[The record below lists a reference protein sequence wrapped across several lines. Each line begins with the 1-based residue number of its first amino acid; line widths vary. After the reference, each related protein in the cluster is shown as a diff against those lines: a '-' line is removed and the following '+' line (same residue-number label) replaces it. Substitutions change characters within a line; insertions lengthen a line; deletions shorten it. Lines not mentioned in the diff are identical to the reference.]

1 MTWLNAAFAFVFFCN
16 LMFMVGAVYLLV
28 RIMDSTTQSRIE
40 LLRAAHHTI
49 EAGNHLKVVSR
60 RAIGEMERV
69 NDAHAARENSSARA
83 VSELSFQIKTLIE
96 QLKKAFAK
104 AGARVEREH
113 GADEGSAQSAEDL
126 RAKLHAELNAALSK
140 NHLLQDEIEHTRNRL
155 KDISSANE
163 ELRHELGQVKGMKQS
178 VMDDLMKHTTE
189 MQTELN
195 QARARAEAAE
205 NLATAMTV
213 QFEALRAQINEQ
225 PLGDGVDQSGLI
237 QSQQDQIDV
246 MAAREKSLMERLAQ
260 MELEAQRN
268 QTEKRFIED
277 RFLQMDS
284 GDKPGSGGA
293 T

>member
-83 VSELSFQIKTLIE
+83 VSELSFQITTLIE

-104 AGARVEREH
+104 AGGRVEGEP
-113 GADEGSAQSAEDL
+113 GAQEGPAQSAEDL

-140 NHLLQDEIEHTRNRL
+140 NHLLQDEIEQTKNRL
-155 KDISSANE
+155 KDISTANE
-163 ELRHELGQVKGMKQS
+163 ELRHELGQIKGMKQS

-189 MQTELN
+189 MQAELQ
-195 QARARAEAAE
+195 QARGRAEAAE

-246 MAAREKSLMERLAQ
+246 MAAREKSLMERIAQ

-284 GDKPGSGGA
+284 GDKPGADGKS
-293 T
+293 